1 MGLMQ
6 AVKQQL
12 VCDCPDMR
20 LDISSGRKGL
30 LGRKAGKVF
39 VHVKDIIKQATLASS
54 VGQEYST
61 LLRTSLLPVQQYC
74 NAVACET
81 FKGIHSIAHV
91 MTYFEQT

>member
-1 MGLMQ
+1 VIVLTSAWTLQ
-6 AVKQQL
+6 TTA
-12 VCDCPDMR
+12 
-20 LDISSGRKGL
+20 SGRKGL

-81 FKGIHSIAHV
+81 FEGSHSTAHV
-91 MTYFEQT
+91 TTYFEVLQN